1 MPLLDWVNRNQAEE
15 TATQVPYH
23 LLKFK
28 QAYGDEEQAKENL
41 IIHGDN
47 LHALKALLPTHTGQ
61 IKCIYIDPPF
71 NTQEAFDHYDDKLE
85 HAQWLSMLYPRLQ
98 LLKELLHDEGTIFLH
113 IDDNELG
120 YIIVLMDEIFGRD
133 NRTHIVSF
141 KQGDATGHKAINPGL
156 VSTKLTKIT
165 NHAKK
170 FF

>member
-1 MPLLDWVNRNQAEE
+1 
-15 TATQVPYH
+15 
-23 LLKFK
+23 
-28 QAYGDEEQAKENL
+28 
-41 IIHGDN
+41 
-47 LHALKALLPTHTGQ
+47 
-61 IKCIYIDPPF
+61 
-71 NTQEAFDHYDDKLE
+71 
-85 HAQWLSMLYPRLQ
+85 MLYPRLQ